1 MPSILVVDDSAVD
14 RAMVD
19 GVLKRD
25 PTLSVELVD
34 NGHVA
39 LTRLKEAS
47 FDAVVTDLQ
56 MPEVN
61 GLQLVT
67 TIRVDHPHIPVI
79 LMTAHGSEAL
89 AIEALEQ
96 GAASYVPKR
105 QLSDLLLDTVQE
117 VVSLSSAQR
126 AYEHLINCFDY
137 AEFGLSLENNVE
149 LIEPLVDYVQ
159 QIVAGMQLCDATGG
173 YQVGVALREA
183 LLNALYR
190 GNLEITREQIEEER
204 EKLLEGIH
212 TSLFDRRCAE
222 QPYRDRKIQAQIR
235 IDRNEARFIVRDE
248 GPGFDVASIPTPGD
262 EASMGGTSGRGYVL
276 MSTFMDEVT
285 YNDKGNEVTLLIRR
299 SETQVA

>member
-19 GVLKRD
+19 GVLKQD
-25 PTLSVELVD
+25 PTLSVEIVD
-34 NGHVA
+34 NGHTA

-67 TIRVDHPHIPVI
+67 TIRVDHPQVPVI

-89 AIEALEQ
+89 AMEALEQ

-105 QLSDLLLDTVQE
+105 QLADRLLDTVQE
-117 VVSLSSAQR
+117 VVALASAQR
-126 AYEHLINCFDY
+126 AYGQLINCFDY
-137 AEFGLSLENNVE
+137 TEFGLSLENDVE

-159 QIVAGMQLCDATGG
+159 QMVTGMQLCDATGG

-212 TSLFDRRCAE
+212 TSVFDRRCAE
-222 QPYRDRKIQAQIR
+222 KPYCDRKIYVKIR
-235 IDRNEARFIVRDE
+235 VDRNEARFIVRDE
-248 GPGFDVASIPTPGD
+248 GAGFDVSSMPSAGD
-262 EASMGGTSGRGYVL
+262 ATAMGGAGGRGYVL
-276 MSTFMDEVT
+276 MSTFMDEVK
-285 YNDKGNEVTLLIRR
+285 YNEAGNEVTLVIKRGEALQ
-299 SETQVA
+299 T